1 MSLRLD
7 YVSPLPPTRS
17 GIADYSADLLPLLA
31 ELCDLRVA
39 RLPGQLVAPD
49 IASRFPELPLEDVG
63 ADGRLPL
70 YQVGNNL
77 YHQTVVELASVR
89 PGVVVL
95 HDLCLH
101 HLLTER
107 TLRHHDLD
115 GYVQGLVADHGWV
128 GGAVALP
135 PRWGGFGQAGLFAL
149 PARRSLL
156 ERQRGVLVHSAWAQ
170 RELEDEGLPTPVRVV
185 TMPMPVPPVDPADG
199 LALRHRLGLPSDAF
213 VVGSFGF
220 QTPIKR
226 TEIVIRA
233 LARPGL
239 ERAHLLVVGEPSPA
253 VALESVAR
261 EIGVAERVHRLGF
274 VSSAELTSAVL
285 ACDVCA
291 NLRHPTAGETS
302 ASLLRL
308 FAVGR
313 GAVVSDYAQFA
324 DVSHEI
330 AVRTPL
336 EAVADGG
343 EVAALA
349 AALHLLQQS
358 PERCRRMGEAA
369 RRWVIE
375 QHDPGRA
382 ARGVVE
388 ACRELAL
395 LPPGGRADGRG
406 REERAMPTS
415 LTWGVLRGSIEVSG
429 LEGWQPGTRRSLV
442 VTLRNTGCARW
453 LTPESLEGGIALEC
467 RLDAPGGQ
475 ESVRLPWLA
484 LPRALEPGEALDL
497 TVTLRRPPGPATL
510 RLMPVLLGGRSLADL
525 GGPVYERQLEP

>member
-1 MSLRLD
+1 
-7 YVSPLPPTRS
+7 
-17 GIADYSADLLPLLA
+17 
-31 ELCDLRVA
+31 
-39 RLPGQLVAPD
+39 
-49 IASRFPELPLEDVG
+49 VG

-77 YHQTVVELASVR
+77 YHQAVVELASAR
-89 PGVVVL
+89 PGVVTL

-115 GYVQGLVADHGWV
+115 GYLQALVADHGWV
-128 GGAVALP
+128 GAAVALP

-149 PARRSLL
+149 PARRTLL
-156 ERQRGVLVHSAWAQ
+156 ERQRGVLVHSAWAK
-170 RELEDEGLPTPVRVV
+170 RELEDEGLEAPVRVV
-185 TMPMPVPPVDPADG
+185 PMPMPAPPIDPADG
-199 LALRHRLGLPSDAF
+199 LAFRHRLGLRKNDF

-226 TEIVIRA
+226 TESVIRA
-233 LARPGL
+233 LSRPGL
-239 ERAHLLVVGEPSPA
+239 ERAHLLVVGELSPA
-253 VALESVAR
+253 VALDGVAR
-261 EIGVAERVHRLGF
+261 ELGVAERVHLLGF
-274 VSSAELTSAVL
+274 VPTAELTSAVL

-324 DVSHEI
+324 DVPREV

-349 AALHLLQQS
+349 AALQLLQQS
-358 PERCRRMGEAA
+358 PERCRSMGEAA
-369 RRWVIE
+369 RRWVLD
-375 QHDPGRA
+375 QHDPGCA
-382 ARGVVE
+382 ARSVVE
-388 ACRELAL
+388 ACRELDELAL
-395 LPPGGRADGRG
+395 GRGAGGRAP
-406 REERAMPTS
+406 EVAPPTS
-415 LTWGVLRGSIEVSG
+415 LTWGVLRGSIEVEG
-429 LEGWQPGTRRSLV
+429 LAGWRPGTRRSLV

-453 LTPESLEGGIALEC
+453 LTPESLEGGVALEC
-467 RLDAPGGQ
+467 RLETPDG
-475 ESVRLPWLA
+475 EDRSRLPWLA
-484 LPRALEPGEALDL
+484 LPRTLEPGEELDL
-497 TVTLRRPPGPATL
+497 TLTLRRPPGAARL
-510 RLMPVLLGGRSLADL
+510 RLTPMLLGGTSFADL
-525 GGPVYERQLEP
+525 GGPVYEHRLEP